1 MGDVSYVADTPVIDI
16 KRISKTYRRGVRAL
30 DGLSLAVGGG
40 QIFGLLGPNGAGKS
54 TLVKALLTIIRPSQC
69 EGTMLGK
76 PIGSRSTLQRVGYL
90 PEHVQFP
97 DYLTGTEVID
107 YCGALSKV
115 SVAQRRKRS
124 GELLDLVG
132 MSKDA
137 NRKLREYS
145 KGMKQRIGIAQALI
159 NDPDIVFLDEPTDG
173 VDPSG
178 RREIREVL
186 GNIREQGK
194 TVFVNSHLLGEME
207 MIGDRVAI
215 LVGGKVVKQGAIGEL
230 TEMSQGAKR
239 YEITFP
245 GAIAAEGAVAAKVA
259 ELGGSY
265 DSLKDWTKIQVPT
278 DDAVLIQP
286 VIDLLRK
293 EDKVI
298 AMVEEVRPT
307 LEELF
312 IDAIEQ
318 EGAL

>member
-1 MGDVSYVADTPVIDI
+1 MGDVSFVADAPVIDI

-30 DGLSLAVGGG
+30 DGLSLQVGGG

-54 TLVKALLTIIRPSQC
+54 TLVKALLTIIRPTQC

-115 SVAQRRKRS
+115 PVAQRRKRS

-132 MSKDA
+132 MARDA

-215 LVGGKVVKQGAIGEL
+215 LVGGKVVKQGAIDEL

-245 GAIAAEGAVAAKVA
+245 GAITGDSAVAAKVA
-259 ELGGSY
+259 ELGGSH
-265 DSLKDWTKIQVPT
+265 DSLQDWTKIQIPT

-318 EGAL
+318 GGAR